1 MNLIIDIGNTQTKYA
16 LFQNEKMLEFCVSQD
31 QDMDLIEK
39 WQAKH
44 PNLSAVI
51 VSSVQGK
58 PDIFLNALN
67 KVFSRLIFFD
77 QNTPTPLENLYESKE
92 TLGYDRLAACV
103 GANAICPNRNL
114 LVIDAGT
121 AITFDF
127 VNAKNQYLG
136 GTISLGLSMRFK
148 ALNVFTKKLPLL
160 EKSDSFDL
168 IGKNTAQAITSG
180 VQNSLLFEIETYI
193 NRLEEKHQEPGVF
206 ITGGDSD
213 FIYSKLRNKSFHNKY
228 LLLSGLNAI
237 LNYNNS

>member
-16 LFQNEKMLEFCVSQD
+16 LFQDEKILEFCVSQD

-44 PNLSAVI
+44 PSLSAVI

-58 PDIFLNALN
+58 PDVFLNALN

-114 LVIDAGT
+114 LV
-121 AITFDF
+121 
-127 VNAKNQYLG
+127 
-136 GTISLGLSMRFK
+136 
-148 ALNVFTKKLPLL
+148 
-160 EKSDSFDL
+160 
-168 IGKNTAQAITSG
+168 
-180 VQNSLLFEIETYI
+180 
-193 NRLEEKHQEPGVF
+193 
-206 ITGGDSD
+206 
-213 FIYSKLRNKSFHNKY
+213 
-228 LLLSGLNAI
+228 
-237 LNYNNS
+237 